1 MGEHTMEFLHI
12 SENITRL
19 RQAQGLTQ
27 EVLADHIGV
36 TKASV
41 SKWERG
47 QSLPDAPV
55 LAELASFFGVTLD
68 ELVGY
73 EPQLGREQIRRIYRE
88 LAEDFAKKPFA
99 EVMAVCRRY
108 IRRYGS
114 CWPFLLQMAGL
125 LLNHAPLAPT
135 PEERRDALD
144 EAESL
149 CRRVRERCSDPGL
162 ASDASYQEAAAA
174 LMRGDAE
181 RAAALALAET
191 GRIDLLVPFAGG
203 YELRMCDSYVP
214 FYEQPIEVID
224 WGVQVNLMGP
234 VYFARACLPAM
245 VRAGRGVIC
254 LIGSTDGF
262 ENDGQGPMYGTS
274 KSGLFSFTK
283 GLAQAGAPHGVRA
296 FCVAPGGVL
305 TRPNMANMPCLQHR
319 AADPMEIV
327 NFILYLASSD
337 GRYVTGSV
345 HVIDGGR
352 LCLKASGGKLPE
364 VGK

>member
-1 MGEHTMEFLHI
+1 MGEHTMEFLHFP
-12 SENITRL
+12 ENITRL

-47 QSLPDAPV
+47 QSLPDASV

-88 LAEDFAKKPFA
+88 LAEDFAEKPFA

-181 RAAALALAET
+181 RAAAQLEELQDPLRLSSQGELLLLRAYQQAGQTEQARGRVQIGEYLLLLNLTASAATDLAL
-191 GRIDLLVPFAGG
+191 
-203 YELRMCDSYVP
+203 
-214 FYEQPIEVID
+214 
-224 WGVQVNLMGP
+224 
-234 VYFARACLPAM
+234 
-245 VRAGRGVIC
+245 
-254 LIGSTDGF
+254 
-262 ENDGQGPMYGTS
+262 
-274 KSGLFSFTK
+274 SG
-283 GLAQAGAPHGVRA
+283 AD
-296 FCVAPGGVL
+296 VAPL
-305 TRPNMANMPCLQHR
+305 
-319 AADPMEIV
+319 
-327 NFILYLASSD
+327 
-337 GRYVTGSV
+337 
-345 HVIDGGR
+345 
-352 LCLKASGGKLPE
+352 
-364 VGK
+364 

>member
-1 MGEHTMEFLHI
+1 MGEHTMEFLHF

-125 LLNHAPLAPT
+125 LLNP
-135 PEERRDALD
+135 RR
-144 EAESL
+144 SPP
-149 CRRVRERCSDPGL
+149 RRRNGGTHSMKRSRSAAGCGS
-162 ASDASYQEAAAA
+162 AAATPA
-174 LMRGDAE
+174 LRP
-181 RAAALALAET
+181 T
-191 GRIDLLVPFAGG
+191 HRI
-203 YELRMCDSYVP
+203 R
-214 FYEQPIEVID
+214 
-224 WGVQVNLMGP
+224 
-234 VYFARACLPAM
+234 
-245 VRAGRGVIC
+245 
-254 LIGSTDGF
+254 
-262 ENDGQGPMYGTS
+262 
-274 KSGLFSFTK
+274 
-283 GLAQAGAPHGVRA
+283 
-296 FCVAPGGVL
+296 
-305 TRPNMANMPCLQHR
+305 RPR
-319 AADPMEIV
+319 
-327 NFILYLASSD
+327 
-337 GRYVTGSV
+337 R
-345 HVIDGGR
+345 R
-352 LCLKASGGKLPE
+352 
-364 VGK
+364 